1 MKEIS
6 ASQSDSCAPPPTA
19 FTVLIFMQGA
29 PFEVNTVAEVTV
41 LGTEVYNRIRE
52 KPLSVGR

>member
-1 MKEIS
+1 M
-6 ASQSDSCAPPPTA
+6 PPPTA
-19 FTVLIFMQGA
+19 LTVLILMQGA